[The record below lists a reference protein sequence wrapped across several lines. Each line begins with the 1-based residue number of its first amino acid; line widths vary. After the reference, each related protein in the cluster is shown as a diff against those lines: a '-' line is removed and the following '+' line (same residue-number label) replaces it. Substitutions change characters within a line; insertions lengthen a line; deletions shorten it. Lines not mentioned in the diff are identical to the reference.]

1 MQTLGPIDVEGID
14 FAFDDQPDLHAVLA
28 RLRERRRYA
37 IVPFAGVK
45 AVLLLTDELVRAAF
59 RDEATFPAAP
69 VYAMTTEPV
78 FGRTVLSMSGAEHRA
93 SRSLVSAPLRRT
105 RVQDYLE
112 PVIEP
117 VINELIDHFT
127 VRGTADLVG
136 EFTHRYSLLIISRL
150 LGFPVDDEANVHRWA
165 QAMIQY
171 PFDPPAAVRCA
182 AEFTA
187 YVAPLLAM
195 RRREPGEDMISML
208 INETTEGGEN
218 LSDEEILTFLRMLF
232 PLGADTT
239 ALALGNIL
247 SALLNHPGQW
257 ELLRS
262 DLDRYL
268 QSAVWEGLRWEPAVG
283 MLPRACPE
291 ATTWQGIDIPA
302 LTPMIFAINAAN
314 RDPAVYPRPDEFDIT
329 RNVMPTVSFGQGR
342 HSCIGNWLANTELLA
357 ALRALVERL
366 PDLALDSR
374 HAETSTITS
383 QVGTALRGPHAL
395 HVTFTPSRSRSDAG
409 AFTRCGQ
416 PAGVRTAAE

>member
-1 MQTLGPIDVEGID
+1 MQTMGPLDVTGID
-14 FAFDDQPDLHAVLA
+14 FAFDDQPDLHAALA
-28 RLRERRRYA
+28 RLRERRPYA
-37 IVPFAGVK
+37 IVPFAGVR

-78 FGRTVLSMSGAEHRA
+78 FGKTVLSMSGAEHRV
-93 SRSLVSAPLRRT
+93 SRGVVSAPLRRS
-105 RVQDYLE
+105 RVLTYLE

-117 VINELIDHFT
+117 VVDELIDQF
-127 VRGTADLVG
+127 VARGTADLVA

-165 QAMIQY
+165 QAMIRY
-171 PFDPPAAVRCA
+171 PFDPPTAVACA

-187 YVAPLLAM
+187 YVAPLLAA
-195 RRREPGEDMISML
+195 RRREPGDDMISML
-208 INETTEGGEN
+208 VTEETEDDQH

-239 ALALGNIL
+239 TLALGNIL
-247 SALLNHPGQW
+247 SALLNHPEQLD
-257 ELLRS
+257 LLRS
-262 DLDRYL
+262 DPDRYL

-291 ATTWQGIDIPA
+291 AATWHEIDIPA

-314 RDPAVYPRPDEFDIT
+314 RDPAAYPRPDDFDIT

-342 HSCIGNWLANTELLA
+342 HSCIGNWLANTELVA
-357 ALRALVERL
+357 ALRALIERL
-366 PDLALDSR
+366 PNLALDPR
-374 HAETSTITS
+374 YVETSTVTS
-383 QVGTALRGPHAL
+383 QVGTTLRGPTAL
-395 HVTFTPSRSRSDAG
+395 RVTFTPSG
-409 AFTRCGQ
+409 TR
-416 PAGVRTAAE
+416 RTP

>member
-1 MQTLGPIDVEGID
+1 MQTLGPLDVEGID
-14 FAFDDQPDLHAVLA
+14 FAFDDQPDLHAAFA
-28 RLRERRRYA
+28 RLRGRRPYA
-37 IVPFAGVK
+37 IVTFAGVR

-93 SRSLVSAPLRRT
+93 SRSVVSVPLRRS

-117 VINELIDHFT
+117 VINELIDQLAAQ
-127 VRGTADLVG
+127 GTADLVG

-150 LGFPVDDEANVHRWA
+150 LGFPVNDEAKIYRWA

-171 PFDPPAAVRCA
+171 PFDPPTAVTCA

-187 YVAPLLAM
+187 YVEPLLAA
-195 RRREPGEDMISML
+195 RRREPGDDMISVL
-208 INETTEGGEN
+208 VNESTEDGEQ

-247 SALLNHPGQW
+247 SALLRHPDQLD
-257 ELLRS
+257 LLRS
-262 DLDRYL
+262 DPDRYL

-291 ATTWQGIDIPA
+291 TTTWHGIDIPA

-314 RDPAVYPRPDEFDIT
+314 RDPAVYPRPDDFDIT

-357 ALRALVERL
+357 ALRALVLRL
-366 PDLALDSR
+366 PDLELDPR
-374 HAETSTITS
+374 YAESSSITS
-383 QVGTALRGPHAL
+383 QVGTTLRGPNAL
-395 HVTFTPSRSRSDAG
+395 RVVFTPSG
-409 AFTRCGQ
+409 TR
-416 PAGVRTAAE
+416 AHAAV